1 MPFIN
6 NQCVHLSQARMN
18 RIRMKKVKSKDDPVA
33 NVLYPIVPTASS
45 RVDCAF
51 HTELS
56 ARRAPILDARKTSKR
71 EECAAHTDLLE
82 NAANSTDVLRLLCRV
97 VDV

>member
-1 MPFIN
+1 MTFID

-18 RIRMKKVKSKDDPVA
+18 RIQMKKVKSRNDPVA
-33 NVLYPIVPTASS
+33 NVLYTIVPTASS

-56 ARRAPILDARKTSKR
+56 ARRVPILDARKTSKR
-71 EECAAHTDLLE
+71 EDCAAHMDLLV
-82 NAANSTDVLRLLCRV
+82 NVASSRDVQRWLCRV
-97 VDV
+97 VDA

>member
-1 MPFIN
+1 MPFNN

-18 RIRMKKVKSKDDPVA
+18 RIQMKKVKSKNDPVA
-33 NVLYPIVPTASS
+33 NVLYPIVPTALS

-82 NAANSTDVLRLLCRV
+82 NVANSRDVRRFLCRV
-97 VDV
+97 VDA